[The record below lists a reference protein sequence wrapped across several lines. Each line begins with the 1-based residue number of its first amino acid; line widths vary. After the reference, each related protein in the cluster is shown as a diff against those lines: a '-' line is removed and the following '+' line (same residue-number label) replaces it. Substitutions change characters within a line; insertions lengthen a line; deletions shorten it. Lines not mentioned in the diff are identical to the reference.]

1 MKKKNQNFLNNNGK
15 MNVKRLIF
23 LSLNTFAEEISVS
36 VFYHLRLCKK
46 KNTRLY
52 SYNMN
57 IKYLLFTQ
65 Q

>member
-1 MKKKNQNFLNNNGK
+1 

-23 LSLNTFAEEISVS
+23 LSLNTFAKNFGQCISY
-36 VFYHLRLCKK
+36 YHLRLFIKK
-46 KNTRLY
+46 KHETLFNNIIANKVDTY
-52 SYNMN
+52 MN